1 MARLLTVVLATFVGA
16 AGTHPM
22 KTVAVAAP
30 PLPGQES
37 AAVYSGAALLRS
49 CGRETEFLGGVCFG
63 MVAGLVWASQR
74 FDICAIEGITT
85 NQAIA
90 IIVRF
95 LNDHPEMQQENAEAL
110 IVQALQFEFPCKR
123 SN

>member
-1 MARLLTVVLATFVGA
+1 MPRLLTVALATFVGT
-16 AGTHPM
+16 AGIHAM
-22 KTVAVAAP
+22 KTAVAAP
-30 PLPGQES
+30 PLPGQEN
-37 AAVYSGAALLRS
+37 AAVYYSGAELVSA

-63 MVAGLVWASQR
+63 MVAALVWASQR

-85 NQAIA
+85 NQAMA
-90 IIVRF
+90 IFVRF
-95 LNDHPEMQQENAEAL
+95 LNDHPEMQHENAEAL